1 MIIKNIFKIH
11 PFYYF
16 FALISVFTGNFKNFI
31 LFSVIILVHEFGH
44 LFMAL
49 ILKWKV
55 ENVLLLPFGGVT
67 IFNED
72 LNRPIIEEFLIL
84 ICGPLL
90 QVLFVYFFRY
100 NYILV
105 TYSNI
110 LLLFNLLPIYPLDG
124 SKLLNLFL
132 NLFFSFKRSHL
143 FSIYFSFVVIILV
156 FIKYDFSLM
165 LVLIFLFVF
174 FKVLD
179 EFRNHNNIFNRFLL
193 ERYTKDFKFKK
204 NKVIKSNDLRKMKRD
219 FKHVF
224 LDGGVYITEKSMLKK
239 RFDFK

>member
-143 FSIYFSFVVIILV
+143 FSIYFSFVVIIFV

-179 EFRNHNNIFNRFLL
+179 EFRNHNIIFNRFLL

-204 NKVIKSNDLRKMKRD
+204 NKVIKSNDLKKMKRD
-219 FKHVF
+219 FHIK
-224 LDGGVYITEKSMLKK
+224 
-239 RFDFK
+239 